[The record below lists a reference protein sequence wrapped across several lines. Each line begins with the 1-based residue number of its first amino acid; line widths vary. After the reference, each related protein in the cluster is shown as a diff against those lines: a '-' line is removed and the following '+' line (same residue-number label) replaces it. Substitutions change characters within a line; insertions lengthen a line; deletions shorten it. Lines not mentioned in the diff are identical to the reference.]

1 MAEIS
6 AGNATS
12 SKAKRASYTAPA
24 RSDHESAVGEY
35 LRGGMSHDS
44 NRQVRERPVIPLSG
58 AAPQDAATPV
68 SGLGVVVR
76 TLLATI
82 TGNLYLV
89 VGTLFFSVVSIL
101 VAPIPPRGN
110 WTNRAARMWAQGLLW
125 SSWIRLQVVNAE
137 VVGSPAAPGAGDGR
151 FVIMAN
157 HQSLFDIPALLA
169 AIPGQSRFVAKRSLF
184 RIPVFGWAMAL
195 GGFVPVDRK
204 DRSTA
209 KDSFAAALDKIARG
223 ASIVVFPEEIRSL
236 GGKVLPF
243 RRGGFL
249 MALKSGLPVVPV
261 GLHGTLAV
269 QSRRSFLIRPQ
280 TVTVEFGE
288 AMPLAGRSIRELPA
302 LTEEVRSRVA
312 ELAGTECADEDLP
325 Q

>member
-1 MAEIS
+1 M
-6 AGNATS
+6 TS
-12 SKAKRASYTAPA
+12 S
-24 RSDHESAVGEY
+24 
-35 LRGGMSHDS
+35 
-44 NRQVRERPVIPLSG
+44 SG
-58 AAPQDAATPV
+58 ATPQRDDAPTSERGA
-68 SGLGVVVR
+68 LLR
-76 TLLATI
+76 TLLATV

-89 VGTLFFSVVSIL
+89 VGTLFFSLVSIL

-125 SSWIRLQVVNAE
+125 SSCIRLEVENAE
-137 VVGSPAAPGAGDGR
+137 VVGAPRAPGAPGGAADC

-195 GGFVPVDRK
+195 GGFIPVDRK

-209 KDSFAAALDKIARG
+209 KDSFTAALDKLSRG
-223 ASIVVFPEEIRSL
+223 ASIVVFPEEVRSL

-280 TVTVEFGE
+280 TVTVQFG
-288 AMPLAGRSIRELPA
+288 AAIPLAGRSIRELPA
-302 LTEEVRSRVA
+302 LTAEVRARVA
-312 ELAGTECADEDLP
+312 DLAGTECADEDIRR
-325 Q
+325 

>member
-1 MAEIS
+1 MRSVS
-6 AGNATS
+6 AANPETPTLPVGS
-12 SKAKRASYTAPA
+12 PA
-24 RSDHESAVGEY
+24 D
-35 LRGGMSHDS
+35 GGSGGTPTG
-44 NRQVRERPVIPLSG
+44 VAGGPRPFPVLE
-58 AAPQDAATPV
+58 PV
-68 SGLGVVVR
+68 SPLL

-82 TGNLYLV
+82 TGNLYLLF
-89 VGTLFFSVVSIL
+89 GTTFFSIVSIL

-125 SSWIRLQVVNAE
+125 SSWIRLE
-137 VVGSPAAPGAGDGR
+137 VRHAVATGAPVAAAAAADDR

-169 AIPGQSRFVAKRSLF
+169 AIPGQSRFIAKRSLF
-184 RIPVFGWAMAL
+184 KIPIFGWAMAA
-195 GGFVPVDRK
+195 GGFIPVDRK

-209 KDSFAAALDKIARG
+209 KDSFGSALDRLSRG
-223 ASIVVFPEEIRSL
+223 ASIVLFPEELRSL

-261 GLHGTLAV
+261 GIHGTLAV

-280 TVTVEFGE
+280 TVTVHFG
-288 AMPLAGRSIRELPA
+288 AAIALAGRSVRELPA
-302 LTEEVRSRVA
+302 LTAAVRAQVA
-312 ELAGTECADEDLP
+312 ALAGTECADEDVS

>member
-1 MAEIS
+1 MAS
-6 AGNATS
+6 
-12 SKAKRASYTAPA
+12 
-24 RSDHESAVGEY
+24 
-35 LRGGMSHDS
+35 
-44 NRQVRERPVIPLSG
+44 
-58 AAPQDAATPV
+58 V
-68 SGLGVVVR
+68 SGVTPPIRDRSTRRPDDRGSPLR
-76 TLLATI
+76 TLLATF

-89 VGTLFFSVVSIL
+89 VGTLFFSLVSIL

-125 SSWIRLQVVNAE
+125 ASWIRLEVRHAA
-137 VVGSPAAPGAGDGR
+137 VVGAPGAPGGRDDR

-169 AIPGQSRFVAKRSLF
+169 AIPGQTRFVAKRSLF

-195 GGFVPVDRK
+195 GGFIPVDRN

-209 KDSFAAALDKIARG
+209 RDSFTAALDKLARG

-249 MALKSGLPVVPV
+249 MALKSGLPVIPV

-280 TVTVEFGE
+280 TVTVHFGE

-302 LTEEVRSRVA
+302 LTAEVRARVA
-312 ELAGTECADEDLP
+312 ALAATECAEEDVP

>member
-1 MAEIS
+1 MPTNGPPS
-6 AGNATS
+6 A
-12 SKAKRASYTAPA
+12 
-24 RSDHESAVGEY
+24 
-35 LRGGMSHDS
+35 L
-44 NRQVRERPVIPLSG
+44 
-58 AAPQDAATPV
+58 
-68 SGLGVVVR
+68 R

-82 TGNLYLV
+82 TGNLYLLI
-89 VGTLFFSVVSIL
+89 GTLFFSVVSIL

-110 WTNRAARMWAQGLLW
+110 WTNRAARMWAKGLLW
-125 SSWIRLQVVNAE
+125 ASWIRLE
-137 VVGSPAAPGAGDGR
+137 VRDAASIVRSSGPEDR

-157 HQSLFDIPALLA
+157 HQSLFDIPALLV
-169 AIPGQSRFVAKRSLF
+169 AIPGQSRFIAKRSLF

-195 GGFVPVDRK
+195 GGFIPVDRK

-209 KDSFAAALDKIARG
+209 KDSFAAALDKLSRG
-223 ASIVVFPEEIRSL
+223 ASIVVFPEEVRSL

-261 GLHGTLAV
+261 GLHGTFAV

-280 TVTVEFGE
+280 TVTVHFG
-288 AMPLAGRSIRELPA
+288 AAIPLAGRSIRELPA
-302 LTEEVRSRVA
+302 VTAEVRAQVA
-312 ELAGTECADEDLP
+312 ALAGTECVEEDAA

>member
-1 MAEIS
+1 MTS
-6 AGNATS
+6 VSNAS
-12 SKAKRASYTAPA
+12 SETQASPAP
-24 RSDHESAVGEY
+24 
-35 LRGGMSHDS
+35 
-44 NRQVRERPVIPLSG
+44 RPGTPL
-58 AAPQDAATPV
+58 
-68 SGLGVVVR
+68 R

-82 TGNLYLV
+82 TGTVYLI
-89 VGTLFFSVVSIL
+89 VGTLFFSIVSIL

-110 WTNRAARMWAQGLLW
+110 WTNRAARMWAKGLLW
-125 SSWIRLQVVNAE
+125 SSWIRLAVS
-137 VVGSPAAPGAGDGR
+137 SPPAGPGRAGVSGANDR

-169 AIPGQSRFVAKRSLF
+169 AIPGQSRFIAKRSLF
-184 RIPVFGWAMAL
+184 QIPIFGWAMAA
-195 GGFVPVDRK
+195 GGFIPVDRK

-209 KDSFAAALDKIARG
+209 KDSFGSALDKLSRG
-223 ASIVVFPEEIRSL
+223 ASIVVFPEELRSL

-261 GLHGTLAV
+261 GIHGTLAV

-280 TVTVEFGE
+280 TVTVNFGE
-288 AMPLAGRSIRELPA
+288 AIALAGRSIRELPA
-302 LTEEVRSRVA
+302 ITSEVRARVA
-312 ELAGTECADEDLP
+312 ALAGTECAEEDVP

>member
-1 MAEIS
+1 MSQAVPQHS
-6 AGNATS
+6 AIP
-12 SKAKRASYTAPA
+12 APEPP
-24 RSDHESAVGEY
+24 S
-35 LRGGMSHDS
+35 L
-44 NRQVRERPVIPLSG
+44 L
-58 AAPQDAATPV
+58 
-68 SGLGVVVR
+68 R
-76 TLLATI
+76 TLLATV
-82 TGNLYLV
+82 TGNLYLL

-110 WTNRAARMWAQGLLW
+110 WTNRAARMWARGLLW
-125 SSWIRLQVVNAE
+125 ASWIRLEVRNAE
-137 VVGSPAAPGAGDGR
+137 VVAAPGAPGAPEAPGIGDDR

-169 AIPGQSRFVAKRSLF
+169 AIPGQCRFVAKRSLF

-195 GGFVPVDRK
+195 GGFIPVDRK

-209 KDSFAAALDKIARG
+209 KDSFTAALDKLSRG
-223 ASIVVFPEEIRSL
+223 ASIVVFPEEVRSL

-249 MALKSGLPVVPV
+249 MALKSGLPIVPV
-261 GLHGTLAV
+261 GLHGTFAV

-280 TVTVEFGE
+280 TVTVHFGE

-302 LTEEVRSRVA
+302 LTVQVRARVA
-312 ELAGTECADEDLP
+312 ALAGTECADEDVP

>member
-1 MAEIS
+1 MTSVSSRTHQIS
-6 AGNATS
+6 DPCTS
-12 SKAKRASYTAPA
+12 R
-24 RSDHESAVGEY
+24 RNE
-35 LRGGMSHDS
+35 RGS
-44 NRQVRERPVIPLSG
+44 PL
-58 AAPQDAATPV
+58 
-68 SGLGVVVR
+68 L
-76 TLLATI
+76 TLLATV

-89 VGTLFFSVVSIL
+89 VGTLFFSLVSIL

-125 SSWIRLQVVNAE
+125 SSWIRLEVENAE
-137 VVGSPAAPGAGDGR
+137 VVGAPGAPGAPGGAADR

-195 GGFVPVDRK
+195 GGFIPVDRK

-209 KDSFAAALDKIARG
+209 KDSFTAALDKLSRG
-223 ASIVVFPEEIRSL
+223 ASIVVFPEEVRSL
-236 GGKVLPF
+236 GGRVLPF

-280 TVTVEFGE
+280 TVTVRFGE
-288 AMPLAGRSIRELPA
+288 AVVLAGRSVRELSA
-302 LTEEVRSRVA
+302 LTSEVRAHVA
-312 ELAGTECADEDLP
+312 ALAGTECADEDVR
-325 Q
+325 

>member
-1 MAEIS
+1 MTSVSSRTHQIS
-6 AGNATS
+6 DPSTS
-12 SKAKRASYTAPA
+12 R
-24 RSDHESAVGEY
+24 RNE
-35 LRGGMSHDS
+35 RGS
-44 NRQVRERPVIPLSG
+44 PL
-58 AAPQDAATPV
+58 
-68 SGLGVVVR
+68 L
-76 TLLATI
+76 TLLATV

-89 VGTLFFSVVSIL
+89 VGTLFFSLVSIL

-125 SSWIRLQVVNAE
+125 SSWIRLEVENAE
-137 VVGSPAAPGAGDGR
+137 VVGAPGAPGAPGGAADR

-195 GGFVPVDRK
+195 GGFIPVDRK

-209 KDSFAAALDKIARG
+209 KDSFTAALDKLSRG
-223 ASIVVFPEEIRSL
+223 ASIVVFPEEVRSL

-280 TVTVEFGE
+280 TVTVRFGE
-288 AMPLAGRSIRELPA
+288 AVALAGRSVRELSA
-302 LTEEVRSRVA
+302 LTSEVRAHVA
-312 ELAGTECADEDLP
+312 ALAGTECADEDVR
-325 Q
+325 

>member
-1 MAEIS
+1 MTSVSSRTHQIS
-6 AGNATS
+6 DPCTS
-12 SKAKRASYTAPA
+12 R
-24 RSDHESAVGEY
+24 RNE
-35 LRGGMSHDS
+35 RGS
-44 NRQVRERPVIPLSG
+44 PL
-58 AAPQDAATPV
+58 
-68 SGLGVVVR
+68 L
-76 TLLATI
+76 TLLATV

-89 VGTLFFSVVSIL
+89 VGTLFFSLVSIL

-125 SSWIRLQVVNAE
+125 SSWIRLEVENAE
-137 VVGSPAAPGAGDGR
+137 VVGAPGAPGAPGGAADR

-195 GGFVPVDRK
+195 GGFIPVDRK

-209 KDSFAAALDKIARG
+209 KDSFTAALDKLSRG
-223 ASIVVFPEEIRSL
+223 ASIVVFPEEVRSL

-280 TVTVEFGE
+280 TVTVRFGE
-288 AMPLAGRSIRELPA
+288 AVVLAGRSVRELSA
-302 LTEEVRSRVA
+302 LTSEVRAHVA
-312 ELAGTECADEDLP
+312 ALAGTECADEDVR
-325 Q
+325 

>member
-1 MAEIS
+1 MCAIPVPGRPS
-6 AGNATS
+6 
-12 SKAKRASYTAPA
+12 P
-24 RSDHESAVGEY
+24 
-35 LRGGMSHDS
+35 LR
-44 NRQVRERPVIPLSG
+44 I
-58 AAPQDAATPV
+58 
-68 SGLGVVVR
+68 
-76 TLLATI
+76 LLATI
-82 TGNLYLV
+82 TGNLYLLL
-89 VGTLFFSVVSIL
+89 GTLFFSVVSIL

-110 WTNRAARMWAQGLLW
+110 WTNRAARMWAKGLLW
-125 SSWIRLQVVNAE
+125 TSWIRLE
-137 VVGSPAAPGAGDGR
+137 VRDAAFVGRTSGPGDR

-195 GGFVPVDRK
+195 GGFIPVDRK

-209 KDSFAAALDKIARG
+209 KDSFTAALDKLSRG

-280 TVTVEFGE
+280 TVTVHFGE
-288 AMPLAGRSIRELPA
+288 AMALAGRSIRELPA
-302 LTEEVRSRVA
+302 LTAEVRERVA
-312 ELAGTECADEDLP
+312 TLAGTECAEEDVP

>member
-1 MAEIS
+1 MTSVSSRTHQIS
-6 AGNATS
+6 DPCTS
-12 SKAKRASYTAPA
+12 R
-24 RSDHESAVGEY
+24 RNE
-35 LRGGMSHDS
+35 RGS
-44 NRQVRERPVIPLSG
+44 PL
-58 AAPQDAATPV
+58 
-68 SGLGVVVR
+68 L
-76 TLLATI
+76 TLLATV

-89 VGTLFFSVVSIL
+89 VGTLFFSLVSIL

-125 SSWIRLQVVNAE
+125 SSWIRLEVENAE
-137 VVGSPAAPGAGDGR
+137 VVGAPGAPGAPGGAADR

-195 GGFVPVDRK
+195 GGFIPVDRK

-209 KDSFAAALDKIARG
+209 KDSFTAALDKLSRG

-280 TVTVEFGE
+280 TVTVRFGE
-288 AMPLAGRSIRELPA
+288 AVVLAGRSVRELSA
-302 LTEEVRSRVA
+302 LTSEVRAHVA
-312 ELAGTECADEDLP
+312 ALAGTECADEDVR
-325 Q
+325 

>member
-1 MAEIS
+1 M
-6 AGNATS
+6 TS
-12 SKAKRASYTAPA
+12 VNGVTPQTRDLSSPRTG
-24 RSDHESAVGEY
+24 D
-35 LRGGMSHDS
+35 RGS
-44 NRQVRERPVIPLSG
+44 PL
-58 AAPQDAATPV
+58 
-68 SGLGVVVR
+68 R
-76 TLLATI
+76 TLVATV
-82 TGNLYLV
+82 TGNFYLV
-89 VGTLFFSVVSIL
+89 VGTLLFSIVSIL

-110 WTNRAARMWAQGLLW
+110 WTNRAARMWARGLLW
-125 SSWIRLQVVNAE
+125 ASWIRLEVRNAA
-137 VVGSPAAPGAGDGR
+137 VVGGAGEPVGDDR

-184 RIPVFGWAMAL
+184 QIPVFGWAMAL
-195 GGFVPVDRK
+195 GGFIPVDRK

-209 KDSFAAALDKIARG
+209 KESFTAALDKLSRG

-280 TVTVEFGE
+280 TVTVHFG
-288 AMPLAGRSIRELPA
+288 AAIPLAGRSIRELPA
-302 LTEEVRSRVA
+302 LTGEVRERVA
-312 ELAGTECADEDLP
+312 ALARTECAEEDVP

>member
-1 MAEIS
+1 MTSVSERPQQ
-6 AGNATS
+6 NA
-12 SKAKRASYTAPA
+12 ASPEPA
-24 RSDHESAVGEY
+24 RPAF
-35 LRGGMSHDS
+35 LR
-44 NRQVRERPVIPLSG
+44 V
-58 AAPQDAATPV
+58 A
-68 SGLGVVVR
+68 
-76 TLLATI
+76 LATL
-82 TGNLYLV
+82 TGNLYLLL
-89 VGTLFFSVVSIL
+89 GTLFFSVVSIL

-110 WTNRAARMWAQGLLW
+110 WTNRAARMWARGLLW
-125 SSWIRLQVVNAE
+125 ASWIRLEVRNVG
-137 VVGSPAAPGAGDGR
+137 VVGSAEGGDDR

-184 RIPVFGWAMAL
+184 QIPVFGWAMAL
-195 GGFVPVDRK
+195 GGFIPVDRK

-209 KDSFAAALDKIARG
+209 KDSFTAALDKLSRG

-280 TVTVEFGE
+280 TVTVHFGE
-288 AMPLAGRSIRELPA
+288 AVALAGRSIRELPA
-302 LTEEVRSRVA
+302 LTAEVRERVA
-312 ELAGTECADEDLP
+312 ALAGTECAEEDVL

>member
-1 MAEIS
+1 MKI
-6 AGNATS
+6 
-12 SKAKRASYTAPA
+12 
-24 RSDHESAVGEY
+24 
-35 LRGGMSHDS
+35 DS
-44 NRQVRERPVIPLSG
+44 NRQARERTVSSVT
-58 AAPQDAATPV
+58 AAPAATEATAATPTPAR
-68 SGLGVVVR
+68 SLWLR
-76 TLLATI
+76 TLRALLATL

-89 VGTLFFSVVSIL
+89 FGTLFFSVVSIL

-110 WTNRAARMWAQGLLW
+110 WTNRAARMWARGLLW
-125 SSWIRLQVVNAE
+125 SSWIRLEVRGRE
-137 VVGSPAAPGAGDGR
+137 VVGAPAGPSDR

-157 HQSLFDIPALLA
+157 HQSLFDIPALLV

-195 GGFVPVDRK
+195 GGFIPVDRK

-209 KDSFAAALDKIARG
+209 KDSFTAALDKLARG

-249 MALKSGLPVVPV
+249 MALKSGLPVVPAGV
-261 GLHGTLAV
+261 HGTLAV

-280 TVTVEFGE
+280 TVTVRFGE
-288 AMPLAGRSIRELPA
+288 AMALAGRSIRELPA
-302 LTEEVRSRVA
+302 VTAEVRARVA
-312 ELAGTECADEDLP
+312 ALAETQCADEDVP

>member
-1 MAEIS
+1 VSSASAETDES
-6 AGNATS
+6 L
-12 SKAKRASYTAPA
+12 AP
-24 RSDHESAVGEY
+24 
-35 LRGGMSHDS
+35 
-44 NRQVRERPVIPLSG
+44 RPGSPL
-58 AAPQDAATPV
+58 
-68 SGLGVVVR
+68 R

-89 VGTLFFSVVSIL
+89 VGTIFFSIVSIL

-110 WTNRAARMWAQGLLW
+110 WTNRAARLWAKGLLW
-125 SSWIRLQVVNAE
+125 SSWIRLDVR
-137 VVGSPAAPGAGDGR
+137 SPPAGPGRAGVPGATDR

-169 AIPGQSRFVAKRSLF
+169 AIPGQSRFIAKRSLF
-184 RIPVFGWAMAL
+184 KIPVFGWAMAA
-195 GGFVPVDRK
+195 GGFIPVDRK

-209 KDSFAAALDKIARG
+209 KDSFGSALDKLSRG
-223 ASIVVFPEEIRSL
+223 ASVVLFPEELRSL

-261 GLHGTLAV
+261 GIHGTLAV

-280 TVTVEFGE
+280 TVTVHFG
-288 AMPLAGRSIRELPA
+288 AAIALAGRSIRELPA
-302 LTEEVRSRVA
+302 VTAEVRAQVA
-312 ELAGTECADEDLP
+312 ALAGTECAEEDVP

>member
-1 MAEIS
+1 M
-6 AGNATS
+6 
-12 SKAKRASYTAPA
+12 
-24 RSDHESAVGEY
+24 
-35 LRGGMSHDS
+35 
-44 NRQVRERPVIPLSG
+44 SG
-58 AAPQDAATPV
+58 AAPHTSAIPASEPP
-68 SGLGVVVR
+68 SLLR
-76 TLLATI
+76 IWLATV
-82 TGNLYLV
+82 TGNLYLL

-125 SSWIRLQVVNAE
+125 SSWIRLEVRNAE
-137 VVGSPAAPGAGDGR
+137 VVGAPLAPGAPQGGDGR
-151 FVIMAN
+151 CVIMAN
-157 HQSLFDIPALLA
+157 HQSLFDIPALLV
-169 AIPGQSRFVAKRSLF
+169 AIPGQSRFIAKRSLF

-195 GGFVPVDRK
+195 GGFIPVDRK

-209 KDSFAAALDKIARG
+209 KDSFAAALDKLSRG
-223 ASIVVFPEEIRSL
+223 ASIVVFPEEVRSL

-280 TVTVEFGE
+280 TVTVHFGE
-288 AMPLAGRSIRELPA
+288 AVALAGRSVRELPA
-302 LTEEVRSRVA
+302 LAGEVRARVA
-312 ELAGTECADEDLP
+312 ALAGTECADEDVP

>member
-1 MAEIS
+1 M
-6 AGNATS
+6 T
-12 SKAKRASYTAPA
+12 
-24 RSDHESAVGEY
+24 
-35 LRGGMSHDS
+35 L
-44 NRQVRERPVIPLSG
+44 
-58 AAPQDAATPV
+58 AATF
-68 SGLGVVVR
+68 
-76 TLLATI
+76 
-82 TGNLYLV
+82 TGNLYLL

-110 WTNRAARMWAQGLLW
+110 WTNRAARTWAKGLLW
-125 SSWIRLQVVNAE
+125 ASWIRLETRNAE
-137 VVGSPAAPGAGDGR
+137 IVGSPGAQGGGGGR

-169 AIPGQSRFVAKRSLF
+169 AIPGQSRFIAKRSLF
-184 RIPVFGWAMAL
+184 KIPVFGWAMAA
-195 GGFVPVDRK
+195 GGFIPVDRK

-209 KDSFAAALDKIARG
+209 KDSFGSALDKLARG
-223 ASIVVFPEEIRSL
+223 ASIVVFPEELRSL

-280 TVTVEFGE
+280 TVTVSFGE
-288 AMPLAGRSIRELPA
+288 PIVLAGCSIRDLPSV
-302 LTEEVRSRVA
+302 TEEVRARVA
-312 ELAGTECADEDLP
+312 ALAGTECADEDVS